1 MVIRCGGHHERVCLL
16 SCNCQAFSIG
26 SQIARVIAKYS
37 SFFPSCR
44 SPRDWMPMNPRCC
57 APCCSVLMRMVPWT
71 SSCPH
76 WVLRRLIGQKSN
88 RWKRICLPPW
98 MMRPSAALWAQI
110 AWMRSM
116 ASGQTKQ
123 LSSKAAPAAG
133 TKSPTEENSV
143 KIDFAKMKIPSDV
156 QSIEDW
162 GTTIMAEGK
171 MAPRQMSYAELAP
184 SLSSCHEVWWGFWAY
199 WIQPGPQ
206 DRLIDLWME
215 PNLWKMWWMKQ
226 ACYGDG
232 KRTVPC
238 TTIWKWYHAN
248 HHRRTCL
255 SILDY
260 DRCEIHRCLS
270 TTLVTSHRLHV
281 QGTFGWRIQKDEP
294 ERSHGWESWVSA
306 LLYIIYK
313 YSHIYIYIY
322 IAIYILLYI

>member
-1 MVIRCGGHHERVCLL
+1 MSLSKGLNADESKMLRSLLQRAHE
-16 SCNCQAFSIG
+16 NG
-26 SQIARVIAKYS
+26 SLNVFLPTLGS
-37 SFFPSCR
+37 ETS
-44 SPRDWMPMNPRCC
+44 DWSEVESLEEDMSAAMND
-57 APCCSVLMRMVPWT
+57 ASK
-71 SSCPH
+71 
-76 WVLRRLIGQKSN
+76 RRLVSPDRLDAKH
-88 RWKRICLPPW
+88 
-98 MMRPSAALWAQI
+98 
-110 AWMRSM
+110 
-116 ASGQTKQ
+116 GQTKQ

-143 KIDFAKMKIPSDV
+143 KIDFAKMKIPALPALADV
-156 QSIEDW
+156 QC
-162 GTTIMAEGK
+162 
-171 MAPRQMSYAELAP
+171 QCQELAAVSGSL

-232 KRTVPC
+232 KRTVPG

-248 HHRRTCL
+248 HPRRTCL

-313 YSHIYIYIY
+313 YSHIYTYIYCYLY
-322 IAIYILLYI
+322 IAIYIYI